1 MTSFCRFCEPFMLMH
16 SWNWKYGTFGTKFSR
31 MDEVKFVGDSLKKI
45 WSDMVC
51 LNRTY
56 HFKFFKGC
64 LPQILLGI
72 FLNTFSHLF
81 LRCQKKLSARTTFM
95 NEVKSIG
102 NAINSFNSTDF
113 IRVILYG
120 DENFDVT
127 NFKLMIATIKFIKTT
142 KSLRISFL
150 NYWLVKYEITLLVNI
165 GNIFYGKWRTVLNH

>member
-1 MTSFCRFCEPFMLMH
+1 
-16 SWNWKYGTFGTKFSR
+16 
-31 MDEVKFVGDSLKKI
+31 
-45 WSDMVC
+45 MVC

-142 KSLRISFL
+142 KPLRISFL
-150 NYWLVKYEITLLVNI
+150 NY
-165 GNIFYGKWRTVLNH
+165 